1 MLFCLILLWKLLF
14 LYDSL
19 KVQNVM
25 FKTKAFVWNIIFY
38 YIIYIINVFTVTF
51 DQFSASL
58 LNKSIN
64 FLKRKKENFY
74 WAQTYKNVV

>member
-25 FKTKAFVWNIIFY
+25 FKTTAFVWNRIFY
-38 YIIYIINVFTVTF
+38 YIINVFTVTF

-64 FLKRKKENFY
+64 FLKRKKDRKKSY
-74 WAQTYKNVV
+74 WAQTFKNVV